1 MHRRYAP
8 DDICTA
14 DSQPHNRPYRRVGE
28 TLCFKYYRRR
38 HRERVDE
45 NDILDGRQTAVREY
59 RWCYPRDNKCFHLL
73 TPSDPFGSCTLP
85 FLTAVC
91 PR

>member
-38 HRERVDE
+38 HRKRVYE
-45 NDILDGRQTAVREY
+45 E
-59 RWCYPRDNKCFHLL
+59 
-73 TPSDPFGSCTLP
+73 
-85 FLTAVC
+85 
-91 PR
+91 